1 MAVPTRFAM
10 LRSIPPTLLFVTFA
24 VITARFSIPRLP
36 YLDIDRIYC
45 AADSPSVPGEC
56 YWFAPSGIYR
66 WALQLHLGSILPA
79 ALLACVQFLPSSLRP
94 SVGYDKLHR
103 ANGYLIIFLAL
114 IASASAFVL
123 THIALGA
130 TFHTRF
136 GISLINF
143 MFLLG
148 LYRAY
153 AAVRNSRLDL
163 HRAWMLRACSWVSR
177 FYFRS

>member
-1 MAVPTRFAM
+1 M
-10 LRSIPPTLLFVTFA
+10 LRTLPATLLFVTFA

-56 YWFAPSGIYR
+56 YWFAPKGIYR

-79 ALLACVQFLPSSLRP
+79 ALLACVQFLPTSLRP

-103 ANGYLIIFLAL
+103 ANGYLVIFLGL
-114 IASASAFVL
+114 IASGSAFIM

-130 TFHTRF
+130 TFHTQF
-136 GISLINF
+136 GISLINV

-163 HRAWMLRACSWVSR
+163 HRAWMLRACSWVS
-177 FYFRS
+177 